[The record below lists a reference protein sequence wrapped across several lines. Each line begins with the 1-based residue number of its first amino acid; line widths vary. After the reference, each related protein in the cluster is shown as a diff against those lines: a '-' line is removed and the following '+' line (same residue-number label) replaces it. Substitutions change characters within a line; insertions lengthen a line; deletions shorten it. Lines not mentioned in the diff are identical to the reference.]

1 MHRSRYRLPP
11 IGAALCAA
19 LVACGGGGPG
29 GAQAPSPSAPPP
41 APSSPAPGTATGRAP
56 GEQDVVFV
64 QRMVLHHRGAVDLAD
79 TAVARASSA
88 QVRELAA
95 SISAARAPQVE
106 EMTSWLD
113 ARGEPVPAGS
123 SMGGEDPA
131 DPADPAAAGT
141 SNLEE
146 VQELEGATGAG
157 FDRAFL
163 RLVVAHH
170 EAGVAAAA
178 AERTGGTDP
187 WAVELA
193 SRIEREESAEAQR
206 ARDLLGTLGG

>member
-1 MHRSRYRLPP
+1 M
-11 IGAALCAA
+11 AFA
-19 LVACGGGGPG
+19 
-29 GAQAPSPSAPPP
+29 
-41 APSSPAPGTATGRAP
+41 
-56 GEQDVVFV
+56 
-64 QRMVLHHRGAVDLAD
+64 QRMVVHHRGAVDLAD

-95 SISAARAPQVE
+95 SISAAQAPQVE
-106 EMTSWLD
+106 EVTSWLD

-123 SMGGEDPA
+123 SMGGDEDPA
-131 DPADPAAAGT
+131 DPSAAGT

-146 VQELEGATGAG
+146 VQELEGATGAE

-170 EAGVAAAA
+170 EAGLAAAA

-187 WAVELA
+187 RAVELA
-193 SRIEREESAEAQR
+193 ARIEREQSAEAQR
-206 ARDLLGTLGG
+206 VRDLLGTLGG